1 MSHRSGRHFLQIP
14 GPTNVP
20 DRILRAI
27 DRPAIDHRGPEF
39 AALTRKI
46 LGGIKEI
53 FRTNSHVVIYAASG
67 TGAWEAA
74 LVWVDGRFE
83 YSETRMIALAPKTG
97 ILYYVAFVDRGE
109 VRRII
114 SLRRANRREVKH
126 YVQRP

>member
-1 MSHRSGRHFLQIP
+1 MRLEFDAAK
-14 GPTNVP
+14 N
-20 DRILRAI
+20 RANQ
-27 DRPAIDHRGPEF
+27 AKHGVSLVL
-39 AALTRKI
+39 AAELD
-46 LGGIKEI
+46 
-53 FRTNSHVVIYAASG
+53 
-67 TGAWEAA
+67 WDAA

-126 YVQRP
+126 YVQSH

>member
-1 MSHRSGRHFLQIP
+1 MNQAKHGVSL
-14 GPTNVP
+14 V
-20 DRILRAI
+20 L
-27 DRPAIDHRGPEF
+27 
-39 AALTRKI
+39 ALE
-46 LGGIKEI
+46 LD
-53 FRTNSHVVIYAASG
+53 
-67 TGAWEAA
+67 WDAA

-126 YVQRP
+126 YVQSH